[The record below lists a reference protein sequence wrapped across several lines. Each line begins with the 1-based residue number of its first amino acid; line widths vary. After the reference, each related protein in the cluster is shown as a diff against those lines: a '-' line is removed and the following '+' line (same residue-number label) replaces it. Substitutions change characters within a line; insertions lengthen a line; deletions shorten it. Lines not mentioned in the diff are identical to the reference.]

1 MDKLSPIFIRDQFEL
16 CDVPVPKGYPQSQTH
31 VGVSQRNGKVYLT
44 SSPFPELRQSKFV
57 AYAKAIIRKC
67 THGMLFKIVRAE
79 SYENPLLYV
88 STNEHGSCFMLMQS
102 KPLME
107 QPDPIFGY
115 PAFNSDPDIF
125 IEGGKAYI
133 LNRAIFRTK
142 LTPGRFRDEYC
153 IRVYLIEGSLDGN
166 RFNLNGI
173 NLINESDKLSVSPC
187 LVKYQEKY
195 RYFELFTNCYN
206 DGNSFDGLKYKTF
219 DTIDQLKTKDAQW
232 KTVCINEYE
241 YLPWH
246 MSVFEY
252 DGKLYSVLACV
263 KKGEPKYCYQLL
275 GEFSSTLDKLT
286 IYNKPL
292 TDYNSYRG
300 HAYVDDNGFFHLYT
314 TTVREKLH
322 NGKSVDGREILTAS
336 MNFEDLLKQVR
347 Q

>member
-1 MDKLSPIFIRDQFEL
+1 MNVISPILSREQFEL
-16 CDVPVPKGYPQSQTH
+16 CYVPVPKGYPQSQTH
-31 VGVSQRNGKVYLT
+31 VGVSQLNGKVYLT
-44 SSPFPELRQSKFV
+44 SSPFPELKQSKILT
-57 AYAKAIIRKC
+57 YAKAIIRKC
-67 THGMLFKIVRAE
+67 SNGILFRIVRAE

-88 STNEHGSCFMLMQS
+88 SANEQGSRFTLLQS

-115 PAFNSDPDIF
+115 PAFNSDPDLY
-125 IEGGKAYI
+125 IEGDKAYI

-153 IRVYLIEGSLDGN
+153 IRIYLIEGSLDAK
-166 RFNLNGI
+166 RFNLHGI
-173 NLINESDKLSVSPC
+173 NLINESDILSVSPC
-187 LVKYQEKY
+187 LIKYRDKY

-206 DGNSFDGLKYKTF
+206 DGKSFDGLKFRTY
-219 DTIDQLKTKDAQW
+219 DSINQLKKEYAQW
-232 KTVCINEYE
+232 ETVCINESV

-246 MSVFEY
+246 MSVFVHN
-252 DGKLYSVLACV
+252 GKLYSILACI

-275 GEFSSTLDKLT
+275 GEFSSGLEKLT
-286 IYNKPL
+286 IYGKPL

-300 HAYVDDNGFFHLYT
+300 HGYVDDTGYFHLYT
-314 TTVREKLH
+314 TTVREKIH

-336 MNFEDLLKQVR
+336 MNFDELLKKIR